1 VRRTVHWLG
10 AIVLIAILAAPQAR
24 TVTTLAADTPEAR
37 VACAMNRLDLRA
49 KVGQIMMVAVAGDQ
63 PTRHMAN
70 ILRTWQPGGIVLFSR
85 NVGTAADLRALIA
98 SAQQVAP
105 LPLLVAT
112 DQEGGPVTRIRVGL
126 TPLAAPSIYGQ
137 LGSSTRVYDDTRAQ
151 GLALRALGINLDLA
165 PVVDVKSVPDS
176 AIGRRSFGPNPQLD
190 AELAAAA
197 IRGYQAAGIGATAK
211 HFLGLGSVKANAD
224 LSLPVVKA
232 TRAQLE
238 SGPLVVMRAAVQ
250 ADVAAMMIT
259 RVVIPALDPSGT
271 TAYASSAMIN
281 NVVRGELG
289 YTGMLLTDSLLTQ
302 AILQGPGSNV
312 AATAALQAG
321 DDMLLLGTGEAMNEP
336 EITQAI
342 DAVGEAVALNRIPLS
357 RLDDAVLHVLRLKAR
372 LNLLPAC

>member
-342 DAVGEAVALNRIPLS
+342 NAVGEAVALNRIPLS

>member
-1 VRRTVHWLG
+1 
-10 AIVLIAILAAPQAR
+10 LAAPQAR
-24 TVTTLAADTPEAR
+24 TATTLAADTPEAR

-70 ILRTWQPGGIVLFSR
+70 ILRVWQPGGIVLFSR
-85 NVGTAADLRALIA
+85 NVGTATDLKALIA
-98 SAQQVAP
+98 SAQQTAP

-126 TPLAAPSIYGQ
+126 TPLPAPSIYGQ

-176 AIGRRSFGPNPQLD
+176 AIGRRSFGPNPRLD

-211 HFLGLGSVKANAD
+211 HFLGLGSVRANAD

-232 TRAQLE
+232 TKAQLE
-238 SGPLVVMRAAVQ
+238 AGPLVVMRAAVQ

-271 TAYASSAMIN
+271 TAYASSTMIN

-289 YTGMLLTDSLLTQ
+289 YTGMLITDSLLTQ

-321 DDMLLLGTGEAMNEP
+321 DDMLLLGSGEAMNES

-342 DAVGEAVALNRIPLS
+342 DAVGEAVALNRIPPA

>member
-1 VRRTVHWLG
+1 M
-10 AIVLIAILAAPQAR
+10 LAALLGWPQAR
-24 TVTTLAADTPEAR
+24 VGTTQAAVDTPEAR
-37 VACAMNRLDLRA
+37 VACAMNGLDLRG
-49 KVGQIMMVAVAGDQ
+49 KVGQIVMVAVAGAQ

-70 ILRTWQPGGIVLFSR
+70 ILRAWGAGGIVLFGR

-98 SAQQVAP
+98 SAQQAAP
-105 LPLLVAT
+105 VPLLVAT
-112 DQEGGPVTRIRVGL
+112 DQEGGPVTRIHVGL
-126 TPLAAPSIYGQ
+126 TPLAAPSVYGQ
-137 LGSSTRVYDDTRAQ
+137 FGSAARVFDDTRAQ
-151 GLALRALGINLDLA
+151 GLALRALGINLNLA

-197 IRGYQAAGIGATAK
+197 IRGYQSAGIGATAK
-211 HFLGLGSVKANAD
+211 HFLGLGSVRANAD

-232 TRAQLE
+232 TRAELE
-238 SGPLVVMRAAVQ
+238 SGPLVPMRAAVQ

-259 RVVIPALDPSGT
+259 RVVIPALDPSGA
-271 TAYASSAMIN
+271 TAYASATMIN

-289 YTGMLLTDSLLTQ
+289 FTGMLITDSLLTQ
-302 AILQGPGSNV
+302 AILQGPGANV

-321 DDMLLLGTGEAMNEP
+321 DDMLLLGSGDAMDEP
-336 EITQAI
+336 EITQAV
-342 DAVGEAVALNRIPLS
+342 DAVGEAVALNRIPMS